1 MTIPQRFTNGDA
13 TFYVLV
19 VSDDL
24 AAGREPDPIVWE
36 HPFPEGTEL
45 RGVLQRQRSLGGRYG
60 TSWIAECR
68 IIPETRFAVEPVATV
83 KESLTDRERYI
94 PGPQQVAECGG
105 PCQTIGP
112 EACDCQDQGALI
124 EALIAAG
131 IARTP
136 LEARHAVAICAS
148 HLHKAG
154 GLVASMGAKE
164 LREQAGL

>member
-19 VSDDL
+19 VSDDMGT
-24 AAGREPDPIVWE
+24 ADDEGGDAIIWE

-45 RGVLQRQRSLGGRYG
+45 RDVLKRQALLDGRYG
-60 TSWIAECR
+60 TSWVAECQ
-68 IIPETRFAVEPVATV
+68 IIPETKRGPATA
-83 KESLTDRERYI
+83 EECSADRKRYI

-105 PCQTIGP
+105 PCEREGP
-112 EACDCQDQGALI
+112 EACDCQDAGSLV

-136 LEARHAVAICAS
+136 LEARQAVSICAGHIANS
-148 HLHKAG
+148 RG
-154 GLVASMGAKE
+154 MSGLFGARV
-164 LREQAGL
+164 LREEAGLA